1 MMETVTDEREK
12 RQVPAESSR
21 GPGVARLRKYTY
33 VLPSG
38 RVLKVVVDEDSG
50 PAPRAAP
57 AG

>member
-1 MMETVTDEREK
+1 MMETVPDGREE

-21 GPGVARLRKYTY
+21 GQGIARLRKYTY

-50 PAPRAAP
+50 PAPRAAT